1 MPASILSALTSNP
14 GFNATN
20 ELTGNVVWTDL
31 GVIDVEIHSSSANT
45 DMPMSNQQEN
55 QSGGT
60 YTSILTADIEAIKII
75 QPSGLRVTAL
85 CANISTLE
93 NIIATFLDETSTI
106 SINTKSIITSFL
118 VMTELD
124 IEQTAE
130 MISASKIVM
139 TFEQAQP
146 PANSGYAPEQ
156 AGDSSVYGVSIQ
168 TPPSITP
175 LATLAKAVG
184 AASFIPTTFVAGSLI
199 DSNGGPFILDSSKLS

>member
-1 MPASILSALTSNP
+1 MPPSILSALTTKP

-31 GVIDVEIHSSSANT
+31 GVVDVEIRSSSANT

-55 QSGGT
+55 QSGGV

-124 IEQTAE
+124 VEQTSE
-130 MISASKIVM
+130 MISASKVVM

-146 PANSGYAPEQ
+146 PQNSGYLPEQ
-156 AGDSSVYGVSIQ
+156 SGDSSVYGVSIQ
-168 TPPSITP
+168 TPPSVVP

-184 AASFIPTTFVAGSLI
+184 AATFIPTTFIAGSLI
-199 DSNGGPFILDSSKLS
+199 DSDGGPFILDSSKLS